1 MPLSDPNR
9 DPSPG
14 KGPWFATTHWS
25 VVLAA
30 GSDSSPGAHEALEKL
45 CRIYWYPLYAFL
57 RRQGCQI
64 EEAQDLTQDFFARL
78 LAKNYLSLADPAR
91 GRFRTFLLAGL
102 KNFLLNERRNASR
115 PKRGGGQRFIPL
127 DVADAEGRYARE
139 PVDERS
145 PDKLYDQRWAATVLE
160 QAMARLRQEF
170 SAAGR
175 QRLFEELKIFIWG
188 DRNTVSQVEL
198 AVRLELTEAAVHVAV
213 HRLRRRY
220 RELLREQI
228 AQTVSSPAEVDQEL
242 RELKA
247 VLSR

>member
-30 GSDSSPGAHEALEKL
+30 GSDSSPGTHEALEKL

-115 PKRGGGQRFIPL
+115 PKRGATKSPSQRI
-127 DVADAEGRYARE
+127 
-139 PVDERS
+139 S
-145 PDKLYDQRWAATVLE
+145 N
-160 QAMARLRQEF
+160 
-170 SAAGR
+170 SAP
-175 QRLFEELKIFIWG
+175 
-188 DRNTVSQVEL
+188 
-198 AVRLELTEAAVHVAV
+198 
-213 HRLRRRY
+213 RRRP
-220 RELLREQI
+220 RTQSPRTSELVPVR
-228 AQTVSSPAEVDQEL
+228 
-242 RELKA
+242 
-247 VLSR
+247 VL